1 MPVRWQDQAWSR
13 GLWYRGKVTRRTVL
27 GLGAAAAGAL
37 GAVLLEPPPWRAAFG
52 QAKPYRIG
60 SLQPLTGAAA
70 AGGRMAL
77 IGTELAVRRINGA
90 GGINGRPVE
99 LIVED

>member
-37 GAVLLEPPPWRAAFG
+37 GAVLLEPPPWRAPFG

-60 SLQPLTGAAA
+60 SLRPLTGAAA
-70 AGGRMAL
+70 AGGRMTL
-77 IGTELAVRRINGA
+77 TCTEPAPRRIHGA
-90 GGINGRPVE
+90 GGIHRRPVG
-99 LIVED
+99 LIAE

>member
-77 IGTELAVRRINGA
+77 IGGRHQRPPGRADRRGL
-90 GGINGRPVE
+90 PVGSRHGPA
-99 LIVED
+99 